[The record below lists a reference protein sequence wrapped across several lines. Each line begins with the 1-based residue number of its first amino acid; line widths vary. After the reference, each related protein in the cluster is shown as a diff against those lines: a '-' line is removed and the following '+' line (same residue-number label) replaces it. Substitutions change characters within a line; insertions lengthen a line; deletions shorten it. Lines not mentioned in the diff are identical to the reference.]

1 MDFLKA
7 RAVLSMSVGIKDE
20 LKYALDRE
28 IEARITS

>member
-7 RAVLSMSVGIKDE
+7 RDVLTMSAGVKDE

-28 IEARITS
+28 IEARLKA